1 MVISKLNIDKIEKNL
16 LLIQEFLSGLKEL
29 SCISEAD
36 FLSDRRNPASA
47 ESYLRRSLESVFDIG
62 RHILAKSYG
71 FKELEYKK
79 IALELG
85 KKGVVD
91 KEYAS
96 VLLKMAGYR
105 NRMVHLYQE
114 ITPEEIY
121 GILKSHLSDIDRFV
135 SEIFRFLEDYKKGLA
150 AVKERNHNL

>member
-36 FLSDRRNPASA
+36 FLSDKRNPASA

-150 AVKERNHNL
+150 AKEQELDQ